1 MRYFVTG
8 GTGFIGRRLISK
20 LLRDAGNTVY
30 FLVREQSRG
39 RQQSLRE
46 YLGAAQSRAL
56 AVVGDVRQDC
66 CGVSTA
72 DLQALSGRID
82 HFFHLAAVYDLRAD
96 PAHELETN
104 IDGTRHAL
112 ALARA
117 LQAGCFHHVS

>member
-46 YLGAAQSRAL
+46 YLGDAQSRAL
-56 AVVGDVRQDC
+56 AVVGDVRQ
-66 CGVSTA
+66 TA
-72 DLQALSGRID
+72 IQTALMRDASRRRGRPGWPRRSGPRG
-82 HFFHLAAVYDLRAD
+82 R
-96 PAHELETN
+96 
-104 IDGTRHAL
+104 
-112 ALARA
+112 
-117 LQAGCFHHVS
+117 